1 MKKENREWFDQV
13 YEFTEGVL
21 PFGFATGIPT
31 IEEIKKMTRELYDER
46 TMQKIQEKSSYFLK
60 KVPPEEDFLEEKK
73 RVLKRLLP
81 ELAKRLPFIDTV
93 IMFGR
98 MVGDIDIGLI
108 ADYNDIE
115 DRVISELRG
124 DKKIFRKYPIVDWNA
139 MDYFISRTG
148 EEFCKKLINSRL
160 IAEQKYLFSPCE
172 YCYVRST
179 IDNAMILWGDE
190 NITIS
195 ILDTLDKKMVES
207 INFLN
212 MTEKLKYNKI

>member
-1 MKKENREWFDQV
+1 MKKESREWFDQV
-13 YEFTEGVL
+13 YEFSEGIF
-21 PFGFATGIPT
+21 PFGFVTAPIGL
-31 IEEIKKMTRELYDER
+31 EEIRIGTRNLYDEKVILKIKEKADYLF
-46 TMQKIQEKSSYFLK
+46 QKIL
-60 KVPPEEDFLEEKK
+60 PEEDFLEEKK

-98 MVGDIDIGLI
+98 VIGDIDIGLI

-124 DKKIFRKYPIVDWNA
+124 NKKIFRKYPIVDWSA
-139 MDYFISRTG
+139 MDYFISRNG

-160 IAEQKYLFSPCE
+160 IAERKNLFSPCE

-179 IDNAMILWGDE
+179 IDN
-190 NITIS
+190 TIVYGEMK
-195 ILDTLDKKMVES
+195 T
-207 INFLN
+207 
-212 MTEKLKYNKI
+212 